1 MKAPNRWKVT
11 PEQYEEFA
19 AQVAKSKALALDT
32 ETTGLMPYHGDR
44 IFALVLS
51 DGRDTWY
58 FRFDDSSSKLP
69 QVLLDLF
76 KDRERTWYL
85 HNAKFDLHHLW
96 KTFGVNGLA
105 GAVHDTAIGARLE
118 FNDHFSYSLDA
129 CAERLGDGRVKSD
142 EVAEYIKAHNLW
154 EWENIPGKKTR
165 RKIMHFQKVPDEIM
179 MRYACQ
185 DAEVTFALGEH
196 QVERIGAIDNLLPQ
210 NGIPRLASVLDTERK
225 LVQVVTNME
234 CFGVKVNEEYCRQA
248 LEHYQ
253 EVQRQEAQAFHINTG
268 KEYKASPKLFA
279 EVFAN
284 EKDKWTYTEKG
295 NPSFESDT
303 LETFESLAAKNVLAI
318 RNAKSRCDFFATF
331 LDQSD
336 ANGFVH
342 PSFNSGGTA
351 TGRFSSS
358 EPNFQNLTNDEEAPD
373 EKFPVRRAIVP
384 PDPSYCIVSMDYKQ
398 QEYRLMLDYA
408 GELELID
415 QVKGGADVHQ
425 ATADLMGVSRKY
437 AKTLNFMLLYGG
449 GVKKLADALG
459 ISEPQAKE
467 LRGLY
472 FSKLPRVRRLIEQ
485 VTNVAATR
493 GYVYNWAG
501 RRYWCENEEF
511 AYRFPNRVIQG
522 GGADIMKQ
530 AMVRIENEVL
540 LVSRSTMTLTVH
552 DELVFYI
559 HRNDLHIVPKIKQI
573 MEEIY
578 PAKLLPMEVDV
589 SHSWVSLG
597 DLKEGAP
604 DPKDA
609 PQFDP
614 NLAGPLGE
622 TLSGRRVLR
631 PGTIFDWGGR
641 PGLGGNSPA
650 GVGQLYGV
658 HEGDGGEGA
667 GGNKRKPRVRNLDD
681 LRRLYQ
687 EKYGRKITYPIYPE
701 DPAGTRVLRE
711 AQRAYEEAHKELAE
725 LRQALTEAKA
735 SKDAMRCASKE
746 LCDAMSKGREKIHFP
761 FMGPTVAKEWDP
773 FGTPDTGQVMVKTV
787 NLWALRMAPGITPE
801 FVENF
806 LVNGV

>member
-1 MKAPNRWKVT
+1 MALRLRVKAEPAPNEEAINY
-11 PEQYEEFA
+11 EQFTRTVEGC
-19 AQVAKSKALALDT
+19 KTLALDT
-32 ETTGLMPYHGDR
+32 ETTGIMPYHGDR

-51 DGRDTWY
+51 SGETSWY
-58 FRFDDSSSKLP
+58 FRLDETPSLP
-69 QVLLDLF
+69 ECIKSLF
-76 KDRERTWYL
+76 PDPSRKWYL
-85 HNAKFDLHHLW
+85 HNAKFDLHQLW
-96 KTFGVNGLA
+96 NTYGINGLA
-105 GAVHDTAIGARLE
+105 GTIHDTAIGARLE

-129 CAERLGDGRVKSD
+129 CAERLGPGRVKST
-142 EVAEYIKAHNLW
+142 EVEEYIKEHNLW
-154 EWENIPGKKTR
+154 EWETIPGKKTR
-165 RKIMHFQKVPDEIM
+165 RKVMHFQKVPDDIM

-185 DAEVTFALGEH
+185 DAEITFALGEH
-196 QVERIGAIDNLLPQ
+196 QSERIPAIDALLPQ
-210 NGIPRLASVLDTERK
+210 NGVPRLAAVLATEQA
-225 LVQVVTNME
+225 LVPVIANME
-234 CFGVKVNEEYCRQA
+234 CFGVRVDEDYCRKA

-253 EVQRQEAQAFHINTG
+253 GVQQQEAAAFHINTD

-279 EVFAN
+279 EVFAD
-284 EKDKWTYTEKG
+284 EKEKWTYTEKG

-303 LETFESLAAKNVLAI
+303 LETFASLAAKNVLAI

-384 PDPSYCIVSMDYKQ
+384 PDHNYCIVSMDYKQ

-408 GELELID
+408 GELDLIE

-459 ISEPQAKE
+459 ISEAQARE

-472 FSKLPRVRRLIEQ
+472 FSKLPRVRRLIDQ

-501 RRYWCENEEF
+501 RRYWCENQEF

-530 AMVRIENEVL
+530 AMVRIEKEVL
-540 LVSRSTMTLTVH
+540 LSTRSTMVLTVH

-559 HRNDLHIVPKIKQI
+559 HKDDLHIVPKIKQI
-573 MEEIY
+573 MEEVY

-589 SHSWVSLG
+589 AHSWVSLG
-597 DLKEGAP
+597 DLKDGAP
-604 DPKDA
+604 EGKDA
-609 PQFDP
+609 PAP
-614 NLAGPLGE
+614 SPTAGVELLATKLQQ
-622 TLSGRRVLR
+622 RRLLR
-631 PGTIFDWGGR
+631 PGETNPGRVGTGLVGETDGGVV
-641 PGLGGNSPA
+641 GLLQG
-650 GVGQLYGV
+650 LLT
-658 HEGDGGEGA
+658 GDGGEGDG
-667 GGNKRKPRVRNLDD
+667 GGNQKRGPRVRSLDD
-681 LRRLYQ
+681 LRRIYQ
-687 EKYGRKITYPIYPE
+687 EKYGPGGALGGGPEPIPI
-701 DPAGTRVLRE
+701 LR
-711 AQRAYEEAHKELAE
+711 
-725 LRQALTEAKA
+725 
-735 SKDAMRCASKE
+735 SPVS
-746 LCDAMSKGREKIHFP
+746 
-761 FMGPTVAKEWDP
+761 
-773 FGTPDTGQVMVKTV
+773 
-787 NLWALRMAPGITPE
+787 PGIT
-801 FVENF
+801 
-806 LVNGV
+806 G